1 MLSSLIRQ
9 TLPLSL
15 TLAPTVRITSPTY
28 DTTRSTAVFCKAL
41 TNYSMLLIEGIGG
54 PRDLKR
60 ALELNEI
67 GARKG
72 DAYAFGILGSM

>member
-1 MLSSLIRQ
+1 V
-9 TLPLSL
+9 TEY
-15 TLAPTVRITSPTY
+15 VRITSPTY

-41 TNYSMLLIEGIGG
+41 TNYSMLLMEGIGG
-54 PRDLKR
+54 PQDLKR